1 MKDMIKIKGSINK
14 IKLHSQEL
22 KDEISTI
29 KEKDVSV
36 QYYVGNLRRLSLQA
50 LDLFN
55 AMERQVAILNSHK
68 SYLAV
73 KANQGMKRSEHGI
86 SMV

>member
-1 MKDMIKIKGSINK
+1 MKDMIKIKGSISK
-14 IKLHSQEL
+14 IKMHSQEL

-55 AMERQVAILNSHK
+55 AMERQVAILNINK
-68 SYLAV
+68 NYLAV
-73 KANQGMKRSEHGI
+73 KANQGMKRS
-86 SMV
+86 